1 MRSGPSAREL
11 LSMLIAALF
20 AIFGIIP
27 LFLAMLNAAEPSDFQ
42 NHTSPIYMLGRSM
55 YLNGGTARY

>member
-1 MRSGPSAREL
+1 
-11 LSMLIAALF
+11 MLIAALF